1 MKIIIVKPTG
11 STHSINVKEDDTISE
26 LKETI
31 SQKLGID
38 IKQNNLNHGTLV
50 LDEHTDGKTLRDLG
64 LEDEGMIHVTSIF
77 KGGF

>member
-50 LDEHTDGKTLRDLG
+50 LDEHTDKTLRDLG